1 MSTSKHEFISSSSSS
16 SMNPT
21 NSHFIDERSQSLISL
36 NIKDDPP
43 LSDSSDKAEK
53 SAMEIF
59 DNLIEQLPKN
69 PSIIAKKNRM
79 STVNG
84 LNYDQ
89 SYTNVVK
96 FDTNVQQAEIEA
108 KDDRKLI
115 LESFIHSFH
124 TFNTITVIKKKSF
137 H

>member
-1 MSTSKHEFISSSSSS
+1 MSTSKHEFISSSSS

-59 DNLIEQLPKN
+59 DNLIEQ
-69 PSIIAKKNRM
+69 
-79 STVNG
+79 
-84 LNYDQ
+84 
-89 SYTNVVK
+89 
-96 FDTNVQQAEIEA
+96 
-108 KDDRKLI
+108 
-115 LESFIHSFH
+115 
-124 TFNTITVIKKKSF
+124 
-137 H
+137 